1 MRAPHAPRRP
11 QRQHGLSMIELL
23 VGLTIGL
30 LTIAVAIG
38 TLVIS
43 RQVSGTVNDA
53 SQLQQQAA
61 QAFRTI
67 GQQARQAGSVRLNL
81 AIAKDGTQPI
91 DAGDSVA
98 FEVPMG
104 VTTVGGKSAPGKN
117 EYQMVLGY
125 QNYSESVVGS
135 ATEQSMF
142 RDCLGQAPS
151 TSAIRSGFV
160 LEKAV
165 GATSGELRCAGTN
178 DLSQPVIAN
187 VADFRVRFVEQQAN
201 VATGIPTMQYRTAEA
216 VAADAWPRIHA
227 VEVCLEMEGSENQTD
242 TGATQYVNCANQTVA
257 RGSRLRMVFR
267 NTYQLRSQGRPS
279 TPPP

>member
-1 MRAPHAPRRP
+1 MRNLYHLRHP

-30 LTIAVAIG
+30 LTISVAIG

-61 QAFRTI
+61 QAFRSI

-81 AIAKDGTQPI
+81 AIAKEGTQPI
-91 DAGDSVA
+91 DPGDNVA
-98 FEVPMG
+98 FEVPKG

-117 EYQMVLGY
+117 EYQLVLGY
-125 QNYSESVVGS
+125 QNYNENLVGS
-135 ATEQSMF
+135 ATQQSMF

-151 TSAIRSGFV
+151 AGALRSGFV
-160 LEKAV
+160 LEKAA

-178 DLSQPVIAN
+178 DVSQPVIAN

-201 VATGIPTMQYRTAEA
+201 VATGLPTMQYRTAEA
-216 VAADAWPRIHA
+216 VAADAWPRIYA
-227 VEVCLEMEGSENQTD
+227 VEICLEMEGTENQTD